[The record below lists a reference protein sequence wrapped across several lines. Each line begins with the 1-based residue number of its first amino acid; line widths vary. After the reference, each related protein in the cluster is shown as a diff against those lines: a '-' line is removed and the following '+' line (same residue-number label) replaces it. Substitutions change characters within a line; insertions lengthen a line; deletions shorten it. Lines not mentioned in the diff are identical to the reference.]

1 MDQEKFDRSF
11 TDVSS
16 LPEPL
21 HTHVQKANKMS
32 LYLSKRNHE
41 NPNLRSRPRKARE
54 HLLGIYRDVG
64 LVPALL
70 CVLSCT
76 PTKILG
82 FDTAFVQKLQ
92 QWWRTKDNFELQS
105 GWEVVKDKVVEMI
118 APPEIHQTSVT
129 RSGPLTASDFTSRI
143 HPDPGYDA
151 SSRASPHVSPGSWTA
166 APAGL
171 PDSRSLS
178 DYIQEMLRLND
189 QNTADIQA
197 LIKTMENVVQT

>member
-21 HTHVQKANKMS
+21 HTHVQKANQMS

-118 APPEIHQTSVT
+118 APPGMFCAGQYHVVLTNIETSVT

-189 QNTADIQA
+189 QNTA
-197 LIKTMENVVQT
+197 E